1 MGVRATPQVGRV
13 RGSDPDTA
21 RSALHPLHTFRSH
34 PERKNALAD
43 LTAATQLVLAT
54 RAWRVLP
61 MATMRFLEVLVAT
74 LANQS
79 L

>member
-1 MGVRATPQVGRV
+1 
-13 RGSDPDTA
+13 
-21 RSALHPLHTFRSH
+21 
-34 PERKNALAD
+34 
-43 LTAATQLVLAT
+43 LVLAT